1 MIRQI
6 KRDSLS
12 ALVVSER
19 DIAGIFAPP
28 GTDGIENLVFHQ
40 LEIAC
45 LAAKQRK
52 KFIVKPERVDQHVI
66 HLSELGFRGMQI
78 VLTTDHSGLAGADVV
93 DKLCL

>member
-19 DIAGIFAPP
+19 DIAGIFALP
-28 GTDGIENLVFHQ
+28 GADGIENLVFHQ

-52 KFIVKPERVDQHVI
+52 KFIASVASYETQIYGRKIQHI
-66 HLSELGFRGMQI
+66 
-78 VLTTDHSGLAGADVV
+78 
-93 DKLCL
+93 